1 MIRDKEKCLHS
12 SNILML
18 FWHSRYHMYLE
29 NKRKGKKFSPRN
41 FEMQVTI
48 PRMPQRSEKG
58 RQEEVSQADTIYIEI
73 LF

>member
-1 MIRDKEKCLHS
+1 MIRDKEKFLRS

-18 FWHSRYHMYLE
+18 FWQFKYHIYLE
-29 NKRKGKKFSPRN
+29 NEKKGKNFSPRN

-48 PRMPQRSEKG
+48 PRIPQRSEKG
-58 RQEEVSQADTIYIEI
+58 RQEEVSRADTIYIEI